1 MVERGNT
8 TLSRDNF
15 ALGANAFAFD
25 NRTEADGQSDS
36 SHSPWNL
43 LSLVGDMP
51 TTKTAEKSGTKT
63 AETPASTPTEKPA
76 DGPKD
81 ATAEKSESHGHRHR
95 HREST
100 AAADLKK
107 DLPAEKDLRDGDIIF
122 VSNGSFDEGKAI
134 QKVSKSPMTHC
145 GVLFKEGNDWFVYE
159 AVQPVK
165 KTPLKDFH
173 KTDNGET
180 YAVRRLKNADEVLT
194 TDNLDKL
201 HKALQK
207 NEGKD
212 YDHLFGWG
220 NDKMYCS
227 ELVWKAYYESTKL
240 KIGKIQMVGDFDLKD
255 PLVAKLV
262 EARYGKDVPITEPT
276 ITPGAVFDSR
286 LLKTIR

>member
-1 MVERGNT
+1 MVERGNI

-15 ALGANAFAFD
+15 GANPFAFD
-25 NRTEADGQSDS
+25 SRTEADGQSDS
-36 SHSPWNL
+36 THSPWNL
-43 LSLVGDMP
+43 LSLVGEMP
-51 TTKTAEKSGTKT
+51 KTKIAENGGTKT
-63 AETPASTPTEKPA
+63 ADTQVSTPADAKA
-76 DGPKD
+76 DGPK
-81 ATAEKSESHGHRHR
+81 EKTEEKKEHRHR

-100 AAADLKK
+100 AKADLKK

-122 VSNGSFDEGKAI
+122 VSNGAFDEGKAI
-134 QKVSKSPMTHC
+134 QTVSKSPMTHC
-145 GVLFKEGNDWFVYE
+145 GVLFKEGNDWMVYE

-165 KTPLKDFH
+165 KTPLKEFH
-173 KTDNGET
+173 KPDSEET

-194 TDNLDKL
+194 KDTLEKL

-212 YDHLFGWG
+212 YDSLFGWG

-262 EARYGKDVPITEPT
+262 EARYGKDVPVTEPT

>member
-15 ALGANAFAFD
+15 ALGANPFAFD
-25 NRTEADGQSDS
+25 SRTEADGQSDS
-36 SHSPWNL
+36 TQSPWNL

-51 TTKTAEKSGTKT
+51 KSRTAESGEMKTAEK
-63 AETPASTPTEKPA
+63 PVSTPVDAKADGQKEKPEE
-76 DGPKD
+76 K
-81 ATAEKSESHGHRHR
+81 AEHRHR

-100 AAADLKK
+100 AKADLKK

-122 VSNGSFDEGKAI
+122 VSNGMFDEGKAI
-134 QKVSKSPMTHC
+134 QTVSKSPMTHC
-145 GVLFKEGNDWFVYE
+145 GVLFKEGNDWMVYE

-173 KTDNGET
+173 KPDSGET

-194 TDNLDKL
+194 KDTLDKL

-212 YDHLFGWG
+212 YDSLFGWG

-262 EARYGKDVPITEPT
+262 EARYGKDVPVTEPT

-286 LLKTIR
+286 LLRTIR